1 MKIVKIITL
10 SLFVSACGIT
20 PQGDMIREFLKQ
32 RTQKAADQTAKNA
45 RDYLCMYARVGSIK
59 NLFPHPIDRQAYLRI
74 CEDPVPLIPTPKLD
88 KTDVENV
95 GI

>member
-1 MKIVKIITL
+1 
-10 SLFVSACGIT
+10 
-20 PQGDMIREFLKQ
+20 
-32 RTQKAADQTAKNA
+32 
-45 RDYLCMYARVGSIK
+45 LCMYARVGSIK

-95 GI
+95 GT